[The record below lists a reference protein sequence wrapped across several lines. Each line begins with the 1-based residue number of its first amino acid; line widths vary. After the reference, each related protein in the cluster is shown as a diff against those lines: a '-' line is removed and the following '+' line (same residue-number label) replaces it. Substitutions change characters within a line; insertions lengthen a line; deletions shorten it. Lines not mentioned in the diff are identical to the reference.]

1 MSQEKDNDPT
11 HQNHDLGPDD
21 GLDQKIQQPSHQG
34 NIDDID
40 NNTPPI
46 REQTGPKLWICKL
59 LNIHI
64 LIPTTSLKDINLL

>member
-1 MSQEKDNDPT
+1 MILVPT
-11 HQNHDLGPDD
+11 MALIKKYNN
-21 GLDQKIQQPSHQG
+21 HQG
-34 NIDDID
+34 NINDID

-64 LIPTTSLKDINLL
+64 LIPTTSLKDITLL